1 MTFNL
6 PWQELAILF
15 GALLVLALAA
25 RIMRAGGPKQ
35 QSSSR
40 QRHHWPASQ
49 AELSSDNTL
58 SNHDASHSL
67 GQTAGHQN
75 QGREQGSGQA
85 KGLMRRFV
93 LWLVFGTLAILTA
106 ARYM

>member
-25 RIMRAGGPKQ
+25 RIVRAGGGKQ
-35 QSSSR
+35 QASSR
-40 QRHHWPASQ
+40 QRHHWAASQ
-49 AELSSDNTL
+49 AEQPGENTL
-58 SNHDASHSL
+58 YTHDASHSL

-85 KGLMRRFV
+85 KALMRRFV